1 MRELITFP
9 GRNGKTDISEQIG
22 INYKRFGILLL
33 DDSNGVRVD
42 AIEKKHHEAAKEI
55 NLEILSK
62 WVNGSGKQP
71 VTWKTLVDILFEIGL
86 TALADDIKAV
96 KL

>member
-9 GRNGKTDISEQIG
+9 GKNGKIDISEEIG

-33 DDSNGVRVD
+33 NDPNGVRVD
-42 AIEKKHHEAAKEI
+42 AIEKKLREVSKDI

-71 VTWKTLVDILFEIGL
+71 VTWKTLVDILVEIGL
-86 TALADDIKAV
+86 TTLANDIKAV
-96 KL
+96 RL